1 MLAAPDGLA
10 WQSRL
15 AMSENLA
22 PENIL
27 VLKNNLVCYYL
38 EIVLKIIE
46 NNKKSLS
53 TLKVEI

>member
-1 MLAAPDGLA
+1 MLAPPDELA

-22 PENIL
+22 QENML

-38 EIVLKIIE
+38 EIVLKMIE
-46 NNKKSLS
+46 NKKSLS